1 MRVANIKT
9 ISRMRT
15 QESSRRRRYDIE
27 NEVRLVNNLNRR
39 NKFVKT

>member
-27 NEVRLVNNLNRR
+27 NEVRLV
-39 NKFVKT
+39 KII